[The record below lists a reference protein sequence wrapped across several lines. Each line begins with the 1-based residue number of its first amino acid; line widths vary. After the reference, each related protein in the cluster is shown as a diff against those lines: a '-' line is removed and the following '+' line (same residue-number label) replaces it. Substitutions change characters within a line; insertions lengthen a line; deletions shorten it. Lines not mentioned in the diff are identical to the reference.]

1 MMLARKKGGRM
12 ARSMRSI
19 SLALRTTDFVRN
31 HVMLVV
37 AAALAFFTM
46 IIVPP
51 DGAYLGYFDWNTL
64 GCLFS
69 VLAVANAFRFAGV
82 FDRIARIV
90 IERLST
96 PTTVVMT
103 LVVITGV
110 FSMVVTND
118 LALIIMLPITLY
130 ALVKAGWGSLIAP
143 VFVLEGLAAN
153 LCGIIMPFGNPQNL
167 YLYFFYS
174 IGIVDFLQTMALPF
188 MISAVL
194 VIVCTFVLVRRAN
207 AQPAKID
214 RTGKQPL
221 KLGRILVYLLLLV
234 LSLLAVFRVLPV
246 GIVAAVIF
254 VSVALADVRA
264 LKAVD
269 YPLLLTFVCFFI
281 FAGNMARMPYLG
293 ELLGGLMEADGLIA
307 SAFLSQV
314 ISNVPAAVLLSHF
327 AGRWQALLVGVNVG
341 GAGTLVASLASLI
354 TLRCFTRARYLFPDL
369 AESRALS
376 KRRFMKFFT
385 YLNFGFLAVLLV
397 VCHFQGV

>member
-293 ELLGGLMEADGLIA
+293 ELLGGLMDADGLIA
-307 SAFLSQV
+307 SAF
-314 ISNVPAAVLLSHF
+314 
-327 AGRWQALLVGVNVG
+327 
-341 GAGTLVASLASLI
+341 
-354 TLRCFTRARYLFPDL
+354 
-369 AESRALS
+369 
-376 KRRFMKFFT
+376 
-385 YLNFGFLAVLLV
+385 
-397 VCHFQGV
+397 

>member
-1 MMLARKKGGRM
+1 M

-96 PTTVVMT
+96 STTVVMT

-153 LCGIIMPFGNPQNL
+153 LCGIIMPFGNPQNIFL
-167 YLYFFYS
+167 NSRF
-174 IGIVDFLQTMALPF
+174 GIAFPDFLATMALPF
-188 MISAVL
+188 AV
-194 VIVCTFVLVRRAN
+194 
-207 AQPAKID
+207 
-214 RTGKQPL
+214 
-221 KLGRILVYLLLLV
+221 
-234 LSLLAVFRVLPV
+234 S
-246 GIVAAVIF
+246 
-254 VSVALADVRA
+254 
-264 LKAVD
+264 
-269 YPLLLTFVCFFI
+269 
-281 FAGNMARMPYLG
+281 
-293 ELLGGLMEADGLIA
+293 
-307 SAFLSQV
+307 
-314 ISNVPAAVLLSHF
+314 
-327 AGRWQALLVGVNVG
+327 
-341 GAGTLVASLASLI
+341 
-354 TLRCFTRARYLFPDL
+354 
-369 AESRALS
+369 
-376 KRRFMKFFT
+376 
-385 YLNFGFLAVLLV
+385 
-397 VCHFQGV
+397 

>member
-1 MMLARKKGGRM
+1 M

-19 SLALRTTDFVRN
+19 SFALRTTAFVRN

-221 KLGRILVYLLLLV
+221 KL
-234 LSLLAVFRVLPV
+234 LSL
-246 GIVAAVIF
+246 IHI
-254 VSVALADVRA
+254 
-264 LKAVD
+264 
-269 YPLLLTFVCFFI
+269 
-281 FAGNMARMPYLG
+281 
-293 ELLGGLMEADGLIA
+293 
-307 SAFLSQV
+307 
-314 ISNVPAAVLLSHF
+314 
-327 AGRWQALLVGVNVG
+327 
-341 GAGTLVASLASLI
+341 
-354 TLRCFTRARYLFPDL
+354 
-369 AESRALS
+369 
-376 KRRFMKFFT
+376 
-385 YLNFGFLAVLLV
+385 
-397 VCHFQGV
+397 